1 MGRAGGGGSRGS
13 RSSGSRSSSRSSGG
27 HRSSSSRSRA
37 GSSSRSSFSSFS
49 SSRRSSSSP
58 RVNVNL
64 GGYGRRSSGV
74 NINIGGSGG
83 YSNSYPTSTYSGSTG
98 SSGAGLFWTI
108 VLIVAIG
115 IIVMGLTMGN
125 AEPTSSY
132 AREKIQGNI
141 AFDSACVTDEIG
153 WFDMPDNAGVRLKNF
168 WVKTG
173 VQPRVLFRAYDSTLT
188 TDDMKQEWA
197 EQYYEN
203 NIEDENTFLFVYF
216 AEKDTDNDVGYMSY
230 VNGYSVNGMMDAE
243 AIDIFWN
250 YIDKYWYTDMS
261 TDDVIVKAFNETAD
275 RITTKSTTTMDL
287 MFALIIGGAVLIVL
301 VLILAII
308 IRKQRAQAEKD
319 AATERILK
327 ADIGDLAK
335 SSTEESL
342 VNKYT
347 NKE

>member
-27 HRSSSSRSRA
+27 HRSSRSRA

-83 YSNSYPTSTYSGSTG
+83 YSNSYPTSTYSNSAR
-98 SSGAGLFWTI
+98 SSSIGLFLAI
-108 VLIVAIG
+108 ILIAVVGFIFT
-115 IIVMGLTMGN
+115 GLVTAN
-125 AEPTSSY
+125 TVPTSSY

-141 AFDSACVTDEIG
+141 AFDSDCVTDEIG
-153 WFDMPDNAGVRLKNF
+153 WFVMPNSAGVRLKKF
-168 WVKTG
+168 WEKTG

-216 AEKDTDNDVGYMSY
+216 AEKDIDNDVGYMSY

-261 TDDVIVKAFNETAD
+261 TDDVIVKAFNETAE
-275 RITTKSTTTMDL
+275 RITTKSTTTMDFIYVL
-287 MFALIIGGAVLIVL
+287 LIGGVALIVL
-301 VLILAII
+301 LLILAII
-308 IRKQRAQAEKD
+308 IRKQKAQAEKD

-327 ADIGDLAK
+327 ADIGDLTK
-335 SSTEESL
+335 SSAEEDL
-342 VNKYT
+342 VNKYV

>member
-37 GSSSRSSFSSFS
+37 GSSSRSSFSS
-49 SSRRSSSSP
+49 SRRSSSSP

-83 YSNSYPTSTYSGSTG
+83 SCNHSYPSSTG
-98 SSGAGLFWTI
+98 SNPIKLLFVI
-108 VLIVAIG
+108 ILIVAVMS
-115 IIVMGLTMGN
+115 IVINSVTGGN

-216 AEKDTDNDVGYMSY
+216 AEEDTDNDVGYMSY

-243 AIDIFWN
+243 AINIFWN

-287 MFALIIGGAVLIVL
+287 MFALIIGGVVLIVL
-301 VLILAII
+301 ILIWVII
-308 IRKQRAQAEKD
+308 VRKQKAQAEKD

-327 ADIGDLAK
+327 VDIGDLAK
-335 SSTEESL
+335 SSTEENL
-342 VNKYT
+342 VSKYT

>member
-27 HRSSSSRSRA
+27 HRSSSSSSRA

-49 SSRRSSSSP
+49 SS
-58 RVNVNL
+58 
-64 GGYGRRSSGV
+64 RRSSGV

-98 SSGAGLFWTI
+98 SSGVSLFWTI

-115 IIVMGLTMGN
+115 ISVIVNTV
-125 AEPTSSY
+125 PTSSY

-141 AFDSACVTDEIG
+141 TFDSACVTDEIG
-153 WFDMPDNAGVRLKNF
+153 WFDMPNNAGVRLKHF
-168 WVKTG
+168 WEKTG

-301 VLILAII
+301 ILIWAII
-308 IRKQRAQAEKD
+308 VRKQKAQAEKD

-335 SSTEESL
+335 SSEEESL